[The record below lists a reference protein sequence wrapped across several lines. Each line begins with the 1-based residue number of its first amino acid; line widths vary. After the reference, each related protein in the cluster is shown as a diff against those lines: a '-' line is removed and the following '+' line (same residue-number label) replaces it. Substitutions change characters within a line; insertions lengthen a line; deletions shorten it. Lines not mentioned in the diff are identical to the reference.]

1 MIVPFGFGLPGYN
14 TNEPMNSASFLNR
27 HRRARVRFTP
37 KAGDPWMPVTST
49 GMTEESFDRLT
60 GIRRIRGWW
69 SALQPKARDRLGH
82 RPGGDVSSACAE
94 PWSLLVVVYAVVAA
108 SFSGQRNASPVISM
122 RCRITANLR
131 ASATQAFLW
140 LVRFLI
146 RRAQSF
152 SG

>member
-1 MIVPFGFGLPGYN
+1 
-14 TNEPMNSASFLNR
+14 MNIP
-27 HRRARVRFTP
+27 RVNSGAHWY
-37 KAGDPWMPVTST
+37 KAHSRMVV
-49 GMTEESFDRLT
+49 RLAT
-60 GIRRIRGWW
+60 
-69 SALQPKARDRLGH
+69 KARDRLGH